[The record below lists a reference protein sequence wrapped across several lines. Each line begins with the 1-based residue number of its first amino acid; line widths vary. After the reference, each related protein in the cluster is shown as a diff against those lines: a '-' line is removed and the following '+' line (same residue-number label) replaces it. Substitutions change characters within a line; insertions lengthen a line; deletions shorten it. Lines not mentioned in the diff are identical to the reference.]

1 MVIQNKFSSLF
12 FKYRLMWVLT
22 EKKGIPMS
30 KARARERKK
39 KRLARAHETGAGTT
53 PAAVAEQKHNPG
65 KFNAQLNK
73 GGKGGKNIPSPA
85 ASSRGAARSG

>member
-1 MVIQNKFSSLF
+1 
-12 FKYRLMWVLT
+12 
-22 EKKGIPMS
+22 MS

-73 GGKGGKNIPSPA
+73 GGKGGKGGKNIPSPA